1 MFVNANRE
9 SVAENDFY
17 NSTLPNSVVMYT
29 RVKQL

>member
-9 SVAENDFY
+9 SVAENDPYKF
-17 NSTLPNSVVMYT
+17 TLLNSVVKYT